1 MNELEFIKNALL
13 EDIGRGDLFSKICD
27 DKIVKANVIAK
38 DNGVFSGKKYI
49 SILLDFVGLK
59 GRFYVND
66 KDYFNKG
73 DILLD
78 LSGSYLCILEIER
91 TLLNILQHSSGIAT
105 NVKSY
110 VRILQENSLNTII
123 LDTRKTRP
131 NLRDFEK
138 YSVLNGGA
146 RNHRLGLDDCLMLK
160 DTNLSHISNLSS
172 FIREARVKIPW
183 TSKIEIECDCINL
196 AKEAMQCGIDI
207 IMCDNMKPNDISEVV
222 RFRNEFYPYILL
234 EASGNIIKENIL
246 DYANTGVDAISIGS
260 LIHQA
265 TWVDLSLKMV

>member
-1 MNELEFIKNALL
+1 MSELEFIKNALN

-27 DKIVKANVIAK
+27 DKIVKANVLAK
-38 DNGVFSGKKYI
+38 DNGVFSGEKYI
-49 SILLDFVGLK
+49 SILLDFVGLE
-59 GRFYVND
+59 GRFCVSD
-66 KDYFNKG
+66 KDEFHKN
-73 DILLD
+73 DILLEIK
-78 LSGSYLCILEIER
+78 GSYLWILKIER

-110 VRILQENSLNTII
+110 TRILQENKLSTII

-160 DTNLSHISNLSS
+160 DTNLFHISNISS
-172 FIREARVKIPW
+172 FIKQARNKIPW
-183 TSKIEIECDCINL
+183 TSKIEIECSCIKD
-196 AKEAMQCGIDI
+196 AKEAMKCGVDI
-207 IMCDNMKPNDISEVV
+207 VMCDNMTPSDISEVV
-222 RFRNEFYPYILL
+222 IYRNKYYPHILL
-234 EASGNIIKENIL
+234 EASGNITKENIL
-246 DYANTGVDAISIGS
+246 DYAKTKIDAISIGS

-265 TWVDLSLKMV
+265 TWIDLSLKMA

>member
-1 MNELEFIKNALL
+1 MSELDFIKNALN

-27 DKIVKANVIAK
+27 DKIVRASVITK

-49 SILLDFVGLK
+49 SILLDFIGLES
-59 GRFYVND
+59 RFYFD
-66 KDYFNKG
+66 DGEDFNKG

-78 LSGSYLCILEIER
+78 ISGSYLLILKVER

-110 VRILQENSLNTII
+110 ARILQENLFNTII

-160 DTNLSHISNLSS
+160 DTNLSHISNLAN
-172 FIREARVKIPW
+172 FIKQARAKIPW
-183 TSKIEIECDCINL
+183 TSKIEIECDCINT
-196 AKEAMQCGIDI
+196 AKEAMEYGVDI
-207 IMCDNMKPNDISEVV
+207 IMCDNMNPSDVSKVV
-222 RFRNEFYPYILL
+222 SLRNEHYPHILL
-234 EASGNIIKENIL
+234 EASGNISKANIL
-246 DYANTGVDAISIGS
+246 DYAKTGVDAISIGS

-265 TWVDLSLKMV
+265 TWVDLSLKMA